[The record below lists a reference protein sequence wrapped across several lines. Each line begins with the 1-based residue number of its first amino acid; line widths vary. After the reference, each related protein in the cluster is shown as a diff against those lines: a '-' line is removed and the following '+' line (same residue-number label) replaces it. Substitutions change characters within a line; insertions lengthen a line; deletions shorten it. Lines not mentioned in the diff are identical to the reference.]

1 MLFDLEPYLPFN
13 AFVVIVI
20 FTMGAIVAY
29 GEHHDNNRKD
39 K

>member
-13 AFVVIVI
+13 AFVFICIFILGTIVCW
-20 FTMGAIVAY
+20 
-29 GEHHDNNRKD
+29 GERKGG

>member
-13 AFVVIVI
+13 AFVVLVI

-29 GEHHDNNRKD
+29 GEHRDNRKD

>member
-13 AFVVIVI
+13 CFVVLVI
-20 FTMGAIVAY
+20 AAMGAIASW
-29 GEHHDNNRKD
+29 GEHRDNNRKD

>member
-13 AFVVIVI
+13 TFVVLVI
-20 FTMGAIVAY
+20 FAMGAIVAW
-29 GEHHDNNRKD
+29 GEHRDNNRKD